1 MRITEIRLRRLS
13 GVLPTQSALWEER
26 LVRPIDIYPEY
37 RERNDFE
44 GGVQTADGFAITAHF
59 LEIHTAEGVTGLAGP
74 VPETVAFIIAKHL
87 RPLLIGQDAVAG
99 ERLWDQMH
107 RFLVHGR
114 QGDAML
120 AISAVDCALWDLR
133 GKWLGQPVHRLL
145 GGPTQNRIPAYASML
160 GFAVLDP
167 GRVRARAQEY
177 KDMGYRAQKWF
188 FRHGPMSGPDGLAKN
203 VELVRTLRE
212 AVGDDYDLM
221 FDCWQAM
228 DVGYV
233 VDLASRIEEFRPRWL
248 EECVMP
254 DRIDSY
260 ARLRER
266 IRIPLAGA
274 EHEYTRWG
282 FRRFIDSGA
291 LDVIQPDI
299 YWCGG
304 LSETLKIAAYATA
317 HDLIVIPHGHSSVAT
332 AQFSAVQSPIH
343 TPYQE
348 YLVKWNAVHQHFL
361 ADPPQVIDGMIEV
374 PTTPGMGAAIDPGKI
389 EAEAVV
395 FAD

>member
-1 MRITEIRLRRLS
+1 MLITEVRLRQLR
-13 GVLPTQSALWEER
+13 GTLPTKGDLWEER
-26 LVRPIDIYPEY
+26 LVRPVDVYPEY
-37 RERNDFE
+37 RSRNDFE
-44 GGVQTADGFAITAHF
+44 GGVQTEHGFKIVTYF
-59 LEIHTAEGVTGLAGP
+59 LEIHTDEGVIGLAGP
-74 VPETVAFIIAKHL
+74 VPEVVAFVIAKQL
-87 RPLLIGQDAVAG
+87 RPLLVGRDAIAG

-114 QGDAML
+114 QGDCML
-120 AISAVDCALWDLR
+120 AISAVDCALWDIR

-145 GGPTQNRIPAYASML
+145 GGPTQTKIPAYASML

-167 GRVRARAQEY
+167 CLVRARAQEY
-177 KDMGYRAQKWF
+177 KEKGYRAQKWF
-188 FRHGPMSGPDGLAKN
+188 FRHGPMSGSEGLKKN

-212 AVGDDYDLM
+212 SVGDDYDLM

-233 VDLASRIEEFRPRWL
+233 VVLAERIAQYRPRWL

-260 ARLRER
+260 VRLRGR
-266 IRIPLAGA
+266 IGVPLAGA

-304 LSETLKIAAYATA
+304 LTEALKIAAYATA
-317 HDLIVIPHGHSSVAT
+317 HDITVIPHGHSSAAT
-332 AQFSAVQSPIH
+332 AHFSALQSPIH

-361 ADPPQVIDGMIEV
+361 SNPLVVIDGMIEV
-374 PTTPGMGAAIDPGKI
+374 PTTPGLGATIDTAKI
-389 EAEAVV
+389 EAQAVV

>member
-1 MRITEIRLRRLS
+1 
-13 GVLPTQSALWEER
+13 
-26 LVRPIDIYPEY
+26 
-37 RERNDFE
+37 
-44 GGVQTADGFAITAHF
+44 
-59 LEIHTAEGVTGLAGP
+59 
-74 VPETVAFIIAKHL
+74 
-87 RPLLIGQDAVAG
+87 
-99 ERLWDQMH
+99 MH
-107 RFLVHGR
+107 RAMVHGR
-114 QGDAML
+114 QGDGML
-120 AISAVDCALWDLR
+120 AISAVDCALWDIR
-133 GKWLGQPVHRLL
+133 GQWLGQPVHRLL
-145 GGPTQNRIPAYASML
+145 GGPTQTKIPAYASML
-160 GFAVLDP
+160 GFSVRDP
-167 GRVRARAQEY
+167 GRVRARAREY
-177 KDMGYRAQKWF
+177 KDMGYKAQKWF
-188 FRHGPMSGPDGLAKN
+188 FRYGPMSGHEGLHKN

-233 VDLASRIEEFRPRWL
+233 VDLADRIEAYRPKWL

-254 DRIDSY
+254 DRIDSHL
-260 ARLRER
+260 RLRER

-282 FRRFIDSGA
+282 LRRFIDSGA

-304 LSETLKIAAYATA
+304 LTETLKIAAYATA

-361 ADPPQVIDGMIEV
+361 ADPLQVIDGMIEV
-374 PTTPGMGAAIDPGKI
+374 PTTPGMGASLDPSKI
-389 EAEAVV
+389 EAEALV